1 MLHCRSSRLYI
12 YSATAASLANED
24 QCEMRGGWGGLWCR
38 RTVGVIDTVSPVFGF
53 LLVSGEGVGDVV
65 LGGVGYTPGE
75 KVRGKQSEGDTPP
88 PLGGGKFLVNPIL
101 INVSEPG
108 NPRHR
113 ASVSMPA

>member
-24 QCEMRGGWGGLWCR
+24 QHEMWGGWGGLWCR
-38 RTVGVIDTVSPVFGF
+38 RTVGVIDTESPVFGF
-53 LLVSGEGVGDVV
+53 LLVSGGGRGGRDSGR
-65 LGGVGYTPGE
+65 GGVYPVE
-75 KVRGKQSEGDTPP
+75 KVRGKQSEGDAPP
-88 PLGGGKFLVNPIL
+88 PGRGKFSVNLIL